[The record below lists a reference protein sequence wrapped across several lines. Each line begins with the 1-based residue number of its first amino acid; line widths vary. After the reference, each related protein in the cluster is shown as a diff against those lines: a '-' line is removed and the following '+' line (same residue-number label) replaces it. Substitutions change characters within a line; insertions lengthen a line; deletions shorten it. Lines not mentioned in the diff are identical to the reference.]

1 MSDVILSNQKA
12 GESIPAKQPRLYI
25 HCWMKLNLE
34 REREREERRRRR
46 RRKRKKKKNKDKN
59 KKKTTTTTRRE
70 EEERERER
78 ETSTYLP
85 GLRAERTV
93 RVDWFVG
100 VATLGLTPTI
110 EGRKQNWIWC
120 ALSVPGEELE
130 GVCCHC
136 CSFLCARPFALG

>member
-1 MSDVILSNQKA
+1 MSDVILNSPKA
-12 GESIPAKQPRLYI
+12 GESTSAKQPRLYI
-25 HCWMKLNLE
+25 HCWMKLIRE
-34 REREREERRRRR
+34 SRGGGGGRGGREEEEERQQQEEEEGGGRERERE
-46 RRKRKKKKNKDKN
+46 K
-59 KKKTTTTTRRE
+59 
-70 EEERERER
+70 
-78 ETSTYLP
+78 STYLP
-85 GLRAERTV
+85 GLRAEGTV

-100 VATLGLTPTI
+100 VATFGLTPTI